1 MIPRLRRSCV
11 AKRLHDSGI
20 MGTSNFDIEFFM
32 HSSSLN
38 LNSSSPLLFDDAFLP
53 KEYHSYSFPSLVLIY
68 KAISSF
74 TVCLSCI
81 NFFTRIHVSY
91 TLIVFYFNSRND
103 QDKSLV
109 IPTSIFTRNYNA
121 KFIKILSPFQ
131 LPSVEVF
138 V

>member
-1 MIPRLRRSCV
+1 
-11 AKRLHDSGI
+11 

-81 NFFTRIHVSY
+81 NFFTLIHVSY